1 MSSDQK
7 TVSKKRLI
15 ILLLLL
21 CGCARQRNV
30 ACVRFNDDDSL
41 MLNISAVNDD
51 IRMIEVVELFEVP
64 TQLVANEDYFNDL
77 KKQFDQS
84 CHMEGNKLVRRYGL
98 VLDQTYSLSKTI
110 EALKKEK
117 YSCE

>member
-1 MSSDQK
+1 M
-7 TVSKKRLI
+7 SKKRLI

-21 CGCARQRNV
+21 CGCTRQREV

-41 MLNISAVNDD
+41 TLNITAVNDD
-51 IRMIEVVELFEVP
+51 IKMIEVVELFEVP
-64 TQLVANEDYFNDL
+64 SQIMANEGYFDDL

-84 CHMEGNKLVRRYGL
+84 CHMEGNKLIRRYGL
-98 VLDQTYSLSKTI
+98 FLDQTYSLSKTI
-110 EALKKEK
+110 ESLKKEK